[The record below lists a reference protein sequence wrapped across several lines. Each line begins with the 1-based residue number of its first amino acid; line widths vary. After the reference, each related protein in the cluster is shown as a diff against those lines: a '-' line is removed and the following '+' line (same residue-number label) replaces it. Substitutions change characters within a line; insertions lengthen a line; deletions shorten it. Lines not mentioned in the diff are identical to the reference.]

1 MGEGRQGLEGRIA
14 WLEEQVRGLNVQ
26 VADLSARLDSAGR
39 IKPKAERTT
48 VAGDAADASEE
59 ILSWVGRTALLP
71 RISTLCFLLVVA
83 LALRTVTDNQL
94 LDPQVGSLLGMVYAG
109 SLIAWGAYKYR
120 QQSPLAPVFTV
131 TGTLL
136 IFSVV
141 AETHAHFEALS
152 TIPAYFILAVVGAA
166 AALIS
171 YLNRV
176 AAPVFAGTLGM
187 SVAGLAID
195 YPSPVF
201 PYLSILLLAA
211 NLFGVYATRLQ
222 RCSWLRWILLVIT
235 LVVLQ
240 IWSFKLGIYL
250 GHERSVD
257 LPFALSGFLPFLAV
271 FLAFYLGTALVG
283 VVWRGQDRIARFDL
297 ALPTISA
304 GWVFILARYAANAGY
319 GNAQVLGIVGAALA
333 VALFAVAHWLG
344 TRRDDKARGT
354 NAFSLA
360 AAVLLALS
368 LPLALRHPLL
378 ALTVLS
384 ATALWLAKASE
395 RWQSGGVRVTS
406 YLLQLY
412 ACGGLVF
419 DLWASETASPSALS
433 ALAAGALA
441 CIGLWHFRWVRSHA
455 APGESVVYSRFD
467 TEDRCAILLLLA
479 ALTSGFF
486 TLRVGIFQALQ
497 AFHVDGP
504 GAFGC
509 YQSVVVNIS
518 AVVLMTMALWRNNRE
533 LRNVAILVTLVGGS
547 KVFFGDLLGA
557 KGVPLVLSVFSF
569 GVAAAVDSVILGRWQ
584 KISVEHPKSPEN
596 QEFASDV

>member
-1 MGEGRQGLEGRIA
+1 MGEGRQGLEVRIA
-14 WLEEQVRGLNVQ
+14 WLEEQVRGLNAQ
-26 VADLSARLDSAGR
+26 VADLDARLEGAGR
-39 IKPKAERTT
+39 IKPKTERST

-109 SLIAWGAYKYR
+109 SVIAWGAFKYR
-120 QQSPLAPVFTV
+120 RQSLLAPVFTV

-152 TIPAYFILAVVGAA
+152 TVPAYIILAVVGAA

-201 PYLSILLLAA
+201 PYLSVLLLAA

-222 RCSWLRWILLVIT
+222 RCSWLRWILLGIT

-240 IWSFKLGIYL
+240 VWSFKLGIYL

-257 LPFALSGFLPFLAV
+257 LPFALSGFTLFLAV
-271 FLAFYLGTALVG
+271 FLIFYLGTALVG
-283 VVWRGQDRIARFDL
+283 VIWRGQDRIARFDL
-297 ALPTISA
+297 ALPTISV
-304 GWVFILARYAANAGY
+304 GWVFILARYVANAGY
-319 GNAQVLGIVGAALA
+319 GNAQNLGIVGAVLALA
-333 VALFAVAHWLG
+333 LFSVAHWLG

-368 LPLALRHPLL
+368 LPLALGLLLL

-384 ATALWLAKASE
+384 ASALWLARASD
-395 RWQSGGVRVTS
+395 RWQSGGVRMTS

-412 ACGGLVF
+412 ACGALVV
-419 DLWASETASPSALS
+419 DLWASETASQSALS

-467 TEDRCAILLLLA
+467 KEDRGAILLLLA
-479 ALTSGFF
+479 ALISGFF
-486 TLRVGIFQALQ
+486 ALRVGIFQALQ
-497 AFHVDGP
+497 VFHVDGP

-509 YQSVVVNIS
+509 YQSVAVNFA
-518 AVVLMTMALWRNNRE
+518 AVVLMTLALWRNNCE

-569 GVAAAVDSVILGRWQ
+569 GVAAAVDSVVLGRWQ
-584 KISVEHPKSPEN
+584 KVSTGAPESPEN
-596 QEFASDV
+596 QEFAGDI

>member
-1 MGEGRQGLEGRIA
+1 MGEGRRGLEGRIT
-14 WLEEQVRGLNVQ
+14 WLEEQVRGLNEQ
-26 VADLSARLDSAGR
+26 VADLSARLESGGR
-39 IKPKAERTT
+39 IKPKTERTT
-48 VAGDAADASEE
+48 VSGDAADASEE

-109 SLIAWGAYKYR
+109 SLIAWGAFKYR

-152 TIPAYFILAVVGAA
+152 TVPAYVILAVVGAA

-211 NLFGVYATRLQ
+211 NLFGVFATRLQ
-222 RCSWLRWILLVIT
+222 RCSWLRWILLGIT

-240 IWSFKLGIYL
+240 VWSFKLVIYL
-250 GHERSVD
+250 GHEGSVD
-257 LPFALSGFLPFLAV
+257 LPFALSGFLLFLAV

-283 VVWRGQDRIARFDL
+283 VIWRGQNKIARFDL

-319 GNAQVLGIVGAALA
+319 GNPQALGIVGAALA
-333 VALFAVAHWLG
+333 VTLFSVAHWLG

-368 LPLALRHPLL
+368 LPLALGHPLL

-384 ATALWLAKASE
+384 ASALWLAKASE

-412 ACGGLVF
+412 ACGALVF
-419 DLWASETASPSALS
+419 DLWASETTSPSALS

-441 CIGLWHFRWVRSHA
+441 CIGLWHFRWVRSHV

-467 TEDRCAILLLLA
+467 REDRCAILLLLA

-497 AFHVDGP
+497 AFHVGGL

-518 AVVLMTMALWRNNRE
+518 AVVLMTIALWRNNRE

-569 GVAAAVDSVILGRWQ
+569 GVAAAVGSVVLGRWQ
-584 KISVEHPKSPEN
+584 KVPVEHHKSPEN